1 EVPLAVVS
9 HRYQVGADQLLLLD
23 GLESPGLAWAVI
35 VGPGG
40 HREAVLHVVGVC
52 RLDRGQLLGAF
63 PARVT
68 LGDDVLGHVPLLPAR
83 PIPRLRWWVRV
94 VAGCSERGGFS
105 RTPCRC
111 VAHP

>member
-9 HRYQVGADQLLLLD
+9 HRYQVGADQLLFLD
-23 GLESPGLAWAVI
+23 GLESPGLARAVL

-52 RLDRGQLLGAF
+52 RFDRGQLLSAF

-68 LGDDVLGHVPLLPAR
+68 LGDDVLGHGTLLPAR
-83 PIPRLRWWVRV
+83 PKSRLRWWVRAA
-94 VAGCSERGGFS
+94 AGCSERGEFS